1 MTTNPKARKFRI
13 RRTSRPATEKAPS
26 ASDQVAGTEQ
36 PNPQSSSST
45 APSQQT
51 PSDRETA
58 AQQLDAIRQE
68 GLTGRQLRMA
78 RRIAQKYGIP
88 ATSDFDAVRQLR
100 ARGIN
105 PFEKANLLDIV
116 SEQNAEADNDAQ
128 IQLPRTVQQ
137 PGREVALHDP
147 RLAAEQRASEICRVQ
162 QDIARRRK
170 RRLFGLFAR
179 LTAFVFLP
187 TIAAGYYFYVYAT
200 PMYATNT
207 EFVIQQA
214 EPAAG
219 GAAGGLGGLFQ
230 GTSMATQQDSITVQ
244 SYLGS
249 RAAMLRLDEEH
260 GFKEHFSDPSI
271 DLLQRLPEGAT
282 NEEAFKVYTDR
293 VQLGYD
299 PTEGILKMEV
309 VATDPETSQRF
320 AEALVSY
327 AEEQVDHLTQRLR
340 EDQMKGAMESY
351 NAAEERRTA
360 ALNELL
366 RIQNEVELIDPVGES
381 AAVLS
386 QISALETQ
394 RQQKVLELT
403 SLQNARRPNQGRV
416 QAVQGEIAGLESLIA
431 DLRSQMTRANGDNT
445 TLAAKNTELRIA
457 EENYQFQTV
466 MVQQALAALEGARLE
481 ANRQVRY
488 LSVGVEP
495 IAPDQATYP
504 RAFENTAIA
513 FFIFAGIYLMFSLT
527 AAILREQVSS

>member
-1 MTTNPKARKFRI
+1 M
-13 RRTSRPATEKAPS
+13 
-26 ASDQVAGTEQ
+26 
-36 PNPQSSSST
+36 
-45 APSQQT
+45 
-51 PSDRETA
+51 
-58 AQQLDAIRQE
+58 
-68 GLTGRQLRMA
+68 
-78 RRIAQKYGIP
+78 
-88 ATSDFDAVRQLR
+88 
-100 ARGIN
+100 
-105 PFEKANLLDIV
+105 
-116 SEQNAEADNDAQ
+116 
-128 IQLPRTVQQ
+128 
-137 PGREVALHDP
+137 
-147 RLAAEQRASEICRVQ
+147 
-162 QDIARRRK
+162 
-170 RRLFGLFAR
+170 
-179 LTAFVFLP
+179 
-187 TIAAGYYFYVYAT
+187 
-200 PMYATNT
+200 
-207 EFVIQQA
+207 
-214 EPAAG
+214 
-219 GAAGGLGGLFQ
+219 
-230 GTSMATQQDSITVQ
+230 
-244 SYLGS
+244 
-249 RAAMLRLDEEH
+249 DEEH